1 MYNFKHKRVRGV
13 MIKRTF
19 KDKVRS
25 SANNVGVFSF
35 SLLVGLFAVYIY
47 SPILGTNAVDG
58 QDSDWQNI
66 SLAVETDKLNFD
78 ITPTSGGTLAAKT
91 LNVAVDTS
99 SAGGYELF
107 LSSEDEE
114 NAMTSTYSTDKIT
127 SVTGKTSSLASNTW
141 GYTTVGDSYYNKIP
155 LKSSP
160 ATIANVDHL
169 PGESEKSVMIRF
181 GVKVSSSIKAAYYS
195 KNVVLSVVAHEP
207 PEPQKDLT
215 MITTMQEMT
224 PAVCDATEIHAKNTL
239 TDARDQKTYTVAKLE
254 DGRCWMTQNLATIG
268 IEITPELSDMTSGS
282 YTIPESDLEAFKN
295 KDKVAVISL
304 EAAYLGEYGGYYT
317 WKVAA
322 AGNEGNSANKSI
334 CPKGWHIPSTYATS
348 GDFYNLTQ
356 YYNTVE
362 LLSGEPGYAQ
372 SGHTSSG
379 STPDKYAYTTS
390 YWANHAVM
398 DTANTFS
405 LNFNTNTV
413 TPYAYSSTRTNGF
426 SVRCIANYAQ
436 KR

>member
-1 MYNFKHKRVRGV
+1 
-13 MIKRTF
+13 
-19 KDKVRS
+19 
-25 SANNVGVFSF
+25 
-35 SLLVGLFAVYIY
+35 
-47 SPILGTNAVDG
+47 
-58 QDSDWQNI
+58 
-66 SLAVETDKLNFD
+66 
-78 ITPTSGGTLAAKT
+78 
-91 LNVAVDTS
+91 
-99 SAGGYELF
+99 
-107 LSSEDEE
+107 
-114 NAMTSTYSTDKIT
+114 
-127 SVTGKTSSLASNTW
+127 
-141 GYTTVGDSYYNKIP
+141 
-155 LKSSP
+155 
-160 ATIANVDHL
+160 
-169 PGESEKSVMIRF
+169 MIRF

-224 PAVCDATEIHAKNTL
+224 PEVCKATEIHAKNTL

-295 KDKVAVISL
+295 KDNVAVISL

-322 AGNEGNSANKSI
+322 AGNEGNSAYKSI
-334 CPKGWHIPSTYATS
+334 CPKGWHIPSTNATS

-356 YYNTVE
+356 HYNTVE

-379 STPDKYAYTTS
+379 STPDKYPYSTS
-390 YWANHAVM
+390 YWADYAVM
-398 DTANTFS
+398 DSAHTFS
-405 LNFNTNTV
+405 LNFKTDTV
-413 TPYAYSSTRTNGF
+413 TPYAHNSTRSNGYA
-426 SVRCIANYAQ
+426 VRCIANYAQ